1 MTENPEI
8 APQPNQEQ
16 EPLQPSAP
24 EQIPAVDAV
33 NAAPE
38 AKPVDA
44 PAVTESEVWDALRL
58 VFDPE
63 VPINIVDMGLVYDVR
78 VEGKKVFVKMTL
90 TMPGC
95 MMGPSI
101 AGDAQVRILA
111 LPGVEEAN
119 VEMVWDPPWHPSMM
133 SEDAKV
139 RLGMDL

>member
-1 MTENPEI
+1 MTENPGI
-8 APQPNQEQ
+8 DPQPNQ
-16 EPLQPSAP
+16 EPLQPSAQ
-24 EQIPAVDAV
+24 EQVSPADAV
-33 NAAPE
+33 TAPE
-38 AKPVDA
+38 TQTAAEVPV
-44 PAVTESEVWDALRL
+44 VTESEVWDALRL

-78 VEGKKVFVKMTL
+78 VESKKVFVKMTL

>member
-1 MTENPEI
+1 MTENPGI
-8 APQPNQEQ
+8 DLQPNQ
-16 EPLQPSAP
+16 EPLQPSAQ
-24 EQIPAVDAV
+24 EQIPAANEV

-38 AKPVDA
+38 TKPVDA

>member
-8 APQPNQEQ
+8 VPQPNQE
-16 EPLQPSAP
+16 PVTDAVTAP
-24 EQIPAVDAV
+24 ETQPTAE
-33 NAAPE
+33 AP
-38 AKPVDA
+38 V
-44 PAVTESEVWDALRL
+44 VTESEVWDALRL

>member
-8 APQPNQEQ
+8 VPQPNQE
-16 EPLQPSAP
+16 PAAADAVTAP
-24 EQIPAVDAV
+24 ETQTPAE
-33 NAAPE
+33 AP
-38 AKPVDA
+38 V
-44 PAVTESEVWDALRL
+44 VTESEVWDALRL

>member
-1 MTENPEI
+1 MTENPGI
-8 APQPNQEQ
+8 DPQPNQE
-16 EPLQPSAP
+16 PLQSSAQEQVSPADAVTAP
-24 EQIPAVDAV
+24 ETQT
-33 NAAPE
+33 AAE
-38 AKPVDA
+38 APV
-44 PAVTESEVWDALRL
+44 VTESEVWDALRL

>member
-8 APQPNQEQ
+8 VPQPNQE
-16 EPLQPSAP
+16 P
-24 EQIPAVDAV
+24 VTDAV
-33 NAAPE
+33 TVPETQTSTEAP
-38 AKPVDA
+38 V
-44 PAVTESEVWDALRL
+44 VTESEVWDALRL

-111 LPGVEEAN
+111 LSGVEEAN

>member
-8 APQPNQEQ
+8 VPQPNQEPAAADAVPAL
-16 EPLQPSAP
+16 ET
-24 EQIPAVDAV
+24 QIPAE
-33 NAAPE
+33 AP
-38 AKPVDA
+38 V
-44 PAVTESEVWDALRL
+44 VTESEVWDALRL

-133 SEDAKV
+133 SEDAKI

>member
-8 APQPNQEQ
+8 VPQPNQE
-16 EPLQPSAP
+16 
-24 EQIPAVDAV
+24 PAAADAV
-33 NAAPE
+33 TVPETQTPAEAP
-38 AKPVDA
+38 V
-44 PAVTESEVWDALRL
+44 VTESEVWDALRL

-133 SEDAKV
+133 SEDAKI

>member
-1 MTENPEI
+1 M
-8 APQPNQEQ
+8 
-16 EPLQPSAP
+16 
-24 EQIPAVDAV
+24 
-33 NAAPE
+33 
-38 AKPVDA
+38 
-44 PAVTESEVWDALRL
+44 WDALRL

>member
-1 MTENPEI
+1 MTENPGI
-8 APQPNQEQ
+8 DPQPNQ
-16 EPLQPSAP
+16 EPLQPSTQEQVSPADAVTAP
-24 EQIPAVDAV
+24 ETQT
-33 NAAPE
+33 AAE
-38 AKPVDA
+38 APV
-44 PAVTESEVWDALRL
+44 VTESEVWDALRL

>member
-8 APQPNQEQ
+8 VPQPNQE
-16 EPLQPSAP
+16 P
-24 EQIPAVDAV
+24 VTDAV
-33 NAAPE
+33 TVPETQTPTEAP
-38 AKPVDA
+38 V
-44 PAVTESEVWDALRL
+44 VTESEVWDALRL

>member
-8 APQPNQEQ
+8 APQPNQE
-16 EPLQPSAP
+16 PLPPSAQ
-24 EQIPAVDAV
+24 EQIPSADAV

-38 AKPVDA
+38 AKPADA
-44 PAVTESEVWDALRL
+44 PVVTESEVWDALRL

>member
-1 MTENPEI
+1 MTENPGI
-8 APQPNQEQ
+8 DPQPNQ
-16 EPLQPSAP
+16 EPLQPSAQ
-24 EQIPAVDAV
+24 EQIPASDEV
-33 NAAPE
+33 NAAPKT
-38 AKPVDA
+38 KPADA

>member
-8 APQPNQEQ
+8 VPQPNQE
-16 EPLQPSAP
+16 PAADAVTAP
-24 EQIPAVDAV
+24 ETQTPTE
-33 NAAPE
+33 AP
-38 AKPVDA
+38 V
-44 PAVTESEVWDALRL
+44 VTESEVWDALRL

>member
-8 APQPNQEQ
+8 VPQPNQE
-16 EPLQPSAP
+16 PAADAVTAP
-24 EQIPAVDAV
+24 ETQTPTE
-33 NAAPE
+33 AP
-38 AKPVDA
+38 V
-44 PAVTESEVWDALRL
+44 VTESEVWDALRL

-133 SEDAKV
+133 SEDAKI

>member
-8 APQPNQEQ
+8 VPQPNQE
-16 EPLQPSAP
+16 PAAADAVTAP
-24 EQIPAVDAV
+24 ETQIPAE
-33 NAAPE
+33 AP
-38 AKPVDA
+38 V
-44 PAVTESEVWDALRL
+44 VTESEVWDALRL

-133 SEDAKV
+133 SEDAKI

>member
-8 APQPNQEQ
+8 VPQPNQE
-16 EPLQPSAP
+16 PAVADAVTAP
-24 EQIPAVDAV
+24 ETQTPAE
-33 NAAPE
+33 AP
-38 AKPVDA
+38 V
-44 PAVTESEVWDALRL
+44 VTESEVWDALRL

-133 SEDAKV
+133 SEDAKI

>member
-8 APQPNQEQ
+8 VPQPNQE
-16 EPLQPSAP
+16 PAAADAVTAP
-24 EQIPAVDAV
+24 ETQPTAE
-33 NAAPE
+33 AP
-38 AKPVDA
+38 V
-44 PAVTESEVWDALRL
+44 VTESEVWDALRL

>member
-8 APQPNQEQ
+8 VSQPNQE
-16 EPLQPSAP
+16 PVTDAVTAP
-24 EQIPAVDAV
+24 ETQTPAE
-33 NAAPE
+33 AP
-38 AKPVDA
+38 V
-44 PAVTESEVWDALRL
+44 VTESEVWDALRL

>member
-8 APQPNQEQ
+8 VPQPNQ
-16 EPLQPSAP
+16 EPLQPSAQ

-38 AKPVDA
+38 AKPADA

>member
-8 APQPNQEQ
+8 VPQPNQE
-16 EPLQPSAP
+16 PVTDAVTAP
-24 EQIPAVDAV
+24 ETQTPTE
-33 NAAPE
+33 AP
-38 AKPVDA
+38 V
-44 PAVTESEVWDALRL
+44 VTESEVWDALRL

>member
-8 APQPNQEQ
+8 APQPNQE
-16 EPLQPSAP
+16 PLQPSAQ
-24 EQIPAVDAV
+24 EQIPASDEV

-38 AKPVDA
+38 TKPVDA

>member
-8 APQPNQEQ
+8 VPQPNQ
-16 EPLQPSAP
+16 EPLQPSVP
-24 EQIPAVDAV
+24 EQIPATDAV
-33 NAAPE
+33 NTAPE
-38 AKPVDA
+38 TKLADTPV
-44 PAVTESEVWDALRL
+44 VTESEVWDALRL

-78 VEGKKVFVKMTL
+78 IEGKKVFVKMTL

>member
-8 APQPNQEQ
+8 VPQPNQE
-16 EPLQPSAP
+16 
-24 EQIPAVDAV
+24 PAAADAV
-33 NAAPE
+33 IAPE
-38 AKPVDA
+38 AQTPTEAPV
-44 PAVTESEVWDALRL
+44 VTESEVWDALRL